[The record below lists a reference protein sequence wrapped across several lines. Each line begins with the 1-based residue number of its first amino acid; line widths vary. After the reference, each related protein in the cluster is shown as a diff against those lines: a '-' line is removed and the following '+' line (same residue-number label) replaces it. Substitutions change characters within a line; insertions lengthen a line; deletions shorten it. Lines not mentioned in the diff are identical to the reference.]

1 MGLDTRTKE
10 LAAIAAAVGCNCIP
24 CLRYHFE
31 KGVQAGCT
39 KEEIDEI
46 VKLANMVKQSPAK
59 EINKVAG
66 ELLAGTGGETSGKCL
81 CGQ

>member
-1 MGLDTRTKE
+1 MGLDTKTKE

-24 CLRYHFE
+24 CLKYHFE
-31 KGVQAGCT
+31 KAVAAGCA

-59 EINKVAG
+59 EITKVAG
-66 ELLAGTGGETSGKCL
+66 ELVAGTGGEVPGKCP
-81 CGQ
+81 CG

>member
-1 MGLDTRTKE
+1 MGLDTKTRE

-24 CLRYHFE
+24 CLKYHFE

-39 KEEIDEI
+39 KDEIDEI

-59 EINKVAG
+59 EITKVAG
-66 ELLAGTGGETSGKCL
+66 ELVAAAQPVE
-81 CGQ
+81 